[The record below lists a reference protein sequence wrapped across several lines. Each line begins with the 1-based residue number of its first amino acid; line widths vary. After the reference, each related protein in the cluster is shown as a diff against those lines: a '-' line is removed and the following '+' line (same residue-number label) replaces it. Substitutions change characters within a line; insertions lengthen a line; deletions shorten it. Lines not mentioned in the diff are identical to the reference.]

1 MASFG
6 GSVGGSLGADRLTRI
21 FLRPQ
26 LTRISDRSGVITGEA
41 NSLASTLARA
51 GARIGAFARRP
62 DVAGLL
68 KLIPPALGL
77 LMIGLLVVQ
86 VRAIGWATI
95 ARVWP
100 SSPWFYALF
109 TASYIG
115 PILTEIV
122 IYHRL
127 WHVGL
132 SSAPFFLRKRVMNEA
147 LLGYS
152 GEAYAVWW
160 AKAHATGPYTPLQ
173 VVKDVNILSGI
184 VSNLG
189 TLALCAVTLLLADG
203 VKLASAA
210 STSRGPA
217 LLGAMAFLL
226 AVTFF
231 LLLRPKLF
239 SLPKRTRAFIAAM
252 HALRLVTG
260 VMMMM
265 ALWSIALPGHGLALW
280 LTLAAW
286 RNFIARLPFVPQ
298 KDLLFVNL
306 AILALGHSGRDVAAI
321 LALVSAMTLVA
332 HLSVALIGAIPG
344 VTPSRRVA
352 A

>member
-1 MASFG
+1 MASFFARG
-6 GSVGGSLGADRLTRI
+6 
-21 FLRPQ
+21 
-26 LTRISDRSGVITGEA
+26 
-41 NSLASTLARA
+41 LATAS
-51 GARIGAFARRP
+51 RIGRNPA
-62 DVAGLL
+62 VAPVLRL
-68 KLIPPALGL
+68 VPPALGL
-77 LMIGLLVVQ
+77 LMVALLVIQ
-86 VRAIGWATI
+86 VRHIGWATI

-109 TASYIG
+109 AASYIG

-122 IYHRL
+122 IYRRL
-127 WHVGL
+127 WNVGL

-147 LLGYS
+147 LFGYS

-160 AKAHATGPYTPLQ
+160 AKTHARGPYTPLE

-189 TLALCAVTLLLADG
+189 TLALCAATLLFADG

-210 STSRGPA
+210 SAARGPA
-217 LLGAMAFLL
+217 ILGAMAFLVI
-226 AVTFF
+226 VTAF
-231 LLLRPKLF
+231 LMFRPKLF
-239 SLPKRTRAFIAAM
+239 SLPPATRRFIAAL
-252 HALRLVTG
+252 HTLRLVTG

-265 ALWSIALPGHGLALW
+265 ALWSVALPGHGLALW

-306 AILALGHSGRDVAAI
+306 AILALGSAGRDVAAI
-321 LALVSAMTLVA
+321 LALVSAMTLMA
-332 HLSVALIGAIPG
+332 HLMTAMIGAIPG
-344 VTPSRRVA
+344 VTPARRA
-352 A
+352 AV

>member
-1 MASFG
+1 MA
-6 GSVGGSLGADRLTRI
+6 
-21 FLRPQ
+21 
-26 LTRISDRSGVITGEA
+26 ITF
-41 NSLASTLARA
+41 ARA
-51 GARIGAFARRP
+51 RASLVAFAGHP
-62 DVAGLL
+62 VVARVAR
-68 KLIPPALGL
+68 LIPPALGL
-77 LMIGLLVVQ
+77 LMIGLLVIQ
-86 VRAIGWATI
+86 VRAIGWETI

-109 TASYIG
+109 AASYIG

-132 SSAPFFLRKRVMNEA
+132 ASAPFFLRKRVMNEA
-147 LLGYS
+147 LFGYS

-160 AKAHATGPYTPLQ
+160 ANAHAHGPYTPLQ

-184 VSNLG
+184 VSNIG
-189 TLALCAVTLLLADG
+189 TLALCAATLLLADG

-210 STSRGPA
+210 SAARGPA

-226 AVTFF
+226 AVTLF

-239 SLPKRTRAFIAAM
+239 SLPPRTRAFIASL
-252 HALRLVTG
+252 HTLRLVTG

-306 AILALGHSGRDVAAI
+306 AILSLGHGGREVAAI

-332 HLSVALIGAIPG
+332 HLVVALVGAIPG
-344 VTPSRRVA
+344 VTPTRRA
-352 A
+352 AA

>member
-1 MASFG
+1 MGSF
-6 GSVGGSLGADRLTRI
+6 
-21 FLRPQ
+21 
-26 LTRISDRSGVITGEA
+26 
-41 NSLASTLARA
+41 LARIA
-51 GARIGAFARRP
+51 ARLAVLARIPAIATALRF
-62 DVAGLL
+62 V
-68 KLIPPALGL
+68 PPALGL
-77 LMIGLLVVQ
+77 LMAGLLVVQ
-86 VRAIGWATI
+86 VRAIGWDTI

-109 TASYIG
+109 AGSYIG
-115 PILTEIV
+115 PILTELL
-122 IYHRL
+122 IYGRL
-127 WHVGL
+127 WHVG
-132 SSAPFFLRKRVMNEA
+132 AEATPVFLRKRVMNEA
-147 LLGYS
+147 LFGYS

-160 AKAHATGPYTPLQ
+160 ANGRASGPYTPLQ
-173 VVKDVNILSGI
+173 VVKDVNILSGL
-184 VSNLG
+184 VSNIG
-189 TLALCAVTLLLADG
+189 TLGLCAATLLLADG

-210 STSRGPA
+210 SAARGPA

-226 AVTFF
+226 VVTLF

-239 SLPKRTRAFIAAM
+239 SLPSRLRVFIGSL
-252 HALRLVTG
+252 HTLRLVTG

-265 ALWSIALPGHGLALW
+265 ALWSVALPGHGLALW

-306 AILALGHSGRDVAAI
+306 AILALGHAGRDVAAI

-332 HLSVALIGAIPG
+332 HLTVALIGAIPG